1 MFKITKTMLTEE
13 EIKAR
18 VAELGKQIEKDFEGQ
33 DLLVVGILITSIV
46 GIYQERKLSTDSLNS
61 LEKAMRSDYDD
72 EIKNQVGAAISVIN
86 EIYKDY
92 QNGEYTEDEAK
103 LLAADLVREMRYGEN
118 GYFWIDTYEG
128 DNVVLLGS
136 DTEGTNRINTEDA
149 NGYKMVADIIKNGKN
164 GGGYTDYYFPKEG
177 ETKASPKRSY
187 SQAFEPFKWV
197 IGTGN
202 YTDDIDKSVNE
213 NKKELNDIVT
223 DNIGKFFIIVVVAIL
238 ASIVLTII
246 ISKEI
251 LNGFK
256 SIIKSLEIMATGNF
270 KEEIPEKLLNRK
282 DDFGII
288 AKSLENM
295 HSAIRNLIYEA
306 KNAANG
312 NNAMAEKIG
321 ENISVLNEDIE
332 SVSAVTEELAAGM
345 EECAASSEEMSAS
358 THEINAASAS
368 IAKKSEEGATQ
379 AIEITKRAK
388 TTKKKATESKS
399 RADKLGN
406 EIQYKLEEA
415 LKSAK
420 VVDKIKVLADVI
432 LSITEQTNLLA
443 LNAAIEAAR
452 AGEAGKGF
460 SVVAEEI
467 RKLAEQSK
475 EAVENIQI
483 VTKEVTDAVTSL
495 SDNSNML
502 LNFVKEDVTKDYDKF
517 IIIANEYEND
527 ATFVESLITDF
538 SATAEELTASLDNVL
553 SAIDEVA
560 KTASEGAQ
568 GTTDIAQKSTD
579 IHDKSELVL
588 SNVRESI
595 EYSNIIKNE
604 MDKLII

>member
-1 MFKITKTMLTEE
+1 MLQNFKIKTKIIGM
-13 EIKAR
+13 AS
-18 VAELGKQIEKDFEGQ
+18 
-33 DLLVVGILITSIV
+33 LLVVGILITSIV

-332 SVSAVTEELAAGM
+332 SVSSVTEELAAGM

-604 MDKLII
+604 MDKFII

>member
-1 MFKITKTMLTEE
+1 MLQNFKIKTKIIGM
-13 EIKAR
+13 AS
-18 VAELGKQIEKDFEGQ
+18 
-33 DLLVVGILITSIV
+33 LLVVGILITSIV

-136 DTEGTNRINTEDA
+136 DTEGTNRINTKDA

-213 NKKELNDIVT
+213 DKKELSNIVT
-223 DNIGKFFIIVVVAIL
+223 DNIGEFFIIVVVAIL

-406 EIQYKLEEA
+406 EIQHKLEEA

-604 MDKLII
+604 MDKFII

>member
-1 MFKITKTMLTEE
+1 MLQNFKIKTKIIGM
-13 EIKAR
+13 AS
-18 VAELGKQIEKDFEGQ
+18 
-33 DLLVVGILITSIV
+33 LLVVGILITSIV

-495 SDNSNML
+495 SDNSDML

-604 MDKLII
+604 MDKFII

>member
-1 MFKITKTMLTEE
+1 MLQNFKIKTKIIGM
-13 EIKAR
+13 AS
-18 VAELGKQIEKDFEGQ
+18 
-33 DLLVVGILITSIV
+33 LLVVGILITSIV

-223 DNIGKFFIIVVVAIL
+223 DNISKFFIIVVVAIL

-406 EIQYKLEEA
+406 EIQYKLGEA

-432 LSITEQTNLLA
+432 LGITEQTNLLA

-604 MDKLII
+604 MDKFII

>member
-1 MFKITKTMLTEE
+1 MLQNFKIKTKIIGM
-13 EIKAR
+13 AS
-18 VAELGKQIEKDFEGQ
+18 
-33 DLLVVGILITSIV
+33 LLVVGILITSIV

-604 MDKLII
+604 MDKFII

>member
-1 MFKITKTMLTEE
+1 MLQNFKIKTKIIGM
-13 EIKAR
+13 AS
-18 VAELGKQIEKDFEGQ
+18 
-33 DLLVVGILITSIV
+33 LLVVGILITSIV

-223 DNIGKFFIIVVVAIL
+223 DNISKFFIIVVVAIL

-443 LNAAIEAAR
+443 LNAAIESAR

-604 MDKLII
+604 MDKFII

>member
-1 MFKITKTMLTEE
+1 MLQNFKIKTKIIGM
-13 EIKAR
+13 AS
-18 VAELGKQIEKDFEGQ
+18 
-33 DLLVVGILITSIV
+33 LLVVGILITSIV

-136 DTEGTNRINTEDA
+136 DTEGTNRINTKDA

-213 NKKELNDIVT
+213 DKKELSNIVT
-223 DNIGKFFIIVVVAIL
+223 DNIGEFFIIVVVAIL

-604 MDKLII
+604 MDKFII

>member
-1 MFKITKTMLTEE
+1 MLQNFKIKTKIIGM
-13 EIKAR
+13 AS
-18 VAELGKQIEKDFEGQ
+18 
-33 DLLVVGILITSIV
+33 LLVVGILITSIV

-213 NKKELNDIVT
+213 DKKELSNIVT
-223 DNIGKFFIIVVVAIL
+223 DNIGEFFIIVVVAIL

-604 MDKLII
+604 MDKFII

>member
-1 MFKITKTMLTEE
+1 MLQNFKIKTKIIGM
-13 EIKAR
+13 AS
-18 VAELGKQIEKDFEGQ
+18 
-33 DLLVVGILITSIV
+33 LLVVGILITSIV

-568 GTTDIAQKSTD
+568 GTTDIAQKSTN

-604 MDKLII
+604 MDKFII

>member
-1 MFKITKTMLTEE
+1 MLQNFKIKTKIIGM
-13 EIKAR
+13 AS
-18 VAELGKQIEKDFEGQ
+18 
-33 DLLVVGILITSIV
+33 LLVVGILITSIV

-92 QNGEYTEDEAK
+92 QNGEYTKDEAK

-202 YTDDIDKSVNE
+202 YTDDIDKIINE

-223 DNIGKFFIIVVVAIL
+223 DNISKFFIIVVVAIL

-312 NNAMAEKIG
+312 NNEMAEKIG

-345 EECAASSEEMSAS
+345 EECAASSEEMAAS
-358 THEINAASAS
+358 THEINEASAS
-368 IAKKSEEGATQ
+368 IVKKSEEGATQ

-443 LNAAIEAAR
+443 LNAAIESAR

-604 MDKLII
+604 MDKFII

>member
-1 MFKITKTMLTEE
+1 MLQNFKIKTKIIGM
-13 EIKAR
+13 AS
-18 VAELGKQIEKDFEGQ
+18 
-33 DLLVVGILITSIV
+33 LLVVGILITSIV

-187 SQAFEPFKWV
+187 SQVFEPFKWV

-223 DNIGKFFIIVVVAIL
+223 DNISKFFIIVVVAIL

-432 LSITEQTNLLA
+432 LGITEQTNLLA

-604 MDKLII
+604 MDKFII

>member
-1 MFKITKTMLTEE
+1 MLQNFKIKTKIIGM
-13 EIKAR
+13 AS
-18 VAELGKQIEKDFEGQ
+18 
-33 DLLVVGILITSIV
+33 LLVVGILITSIV

-136 DTEGTNRINTEDA
+136 DTEGTNRINNEDA

-604 MDKLII
+604 MDKFII

>member
-1 MFKITKTMLTEE
+1 MLQNFKIKTKIIGM
-13 EIKAR
+13 AS
-18 VAELGKQIEKDFEGQ
+18 
-33 DLLVVGILITSIV
+33 LLVVGILITSIV

-177 ETKASPKRSY
+177 ETKALPKRSY

-604 MDKLII
+604 MDKFII

>member
-1 MFKITKTMLTEE
+1 MLQNFKIKTKIIGM
-13 EIKAR
+13 AS
-18 VAELGKQIEKDFEGQ
+18 
-33 DLLVVGILITSIV
+33 LLVVGILITSIV

-92 QNGEYTEDEAK
+92 QNGEYTKDEAK

-202 YTDDIDKSVNE
+202 YTDDIDKIINE

-223 DNIGKFFIIVVVAIL
+223 DNISKFFIIVVVAIL

-251 LNGFK
+251 LNGFR

-345 EECAASSEEMSAS
+345 EECAASSEEMAAS
-358 THEINAASAS
+358 THEINEASAS

-432 LSITEQTNLLA
+432 LGITEQTNLLA
-443 LNAAIEAAR
+443 LNAAIESAR

-604 MDKLII
+604 MDKFII

>member
-1 MFKITKTMLTEE
+1 MLQNFKIKTKIIGM
-13 EIKAR
+13 AS
-18 VAELGKQIEKDFEGQ
+18 
-33 DLLVVGILITSIV
+33 LLVVGILITSIV

-136 DTEGTNRINTEDA
+136 DTEGTNRINTKDA

-202 YTDDIDKSVNE
+202 YTDDIDKNVNE
-213 NKKELNDIVT
+213 DKKELSNIVT
-223 DNIGKFFIIVVVAIL
+223 DNIGEFFIIVVVAIL

-604 MDKLII
+604 MDKFII